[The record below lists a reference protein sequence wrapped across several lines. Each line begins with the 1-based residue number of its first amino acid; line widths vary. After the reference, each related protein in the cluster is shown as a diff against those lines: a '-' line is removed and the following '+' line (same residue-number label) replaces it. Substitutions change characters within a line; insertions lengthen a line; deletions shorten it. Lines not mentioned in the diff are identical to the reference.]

1 MTCVLQAAIPEA
13 APLLRSYVATHLGPR
28 GNEQSLKVK
37 LGNYITENLAICIQA
52 VLRVKPIQVLI
63 EQPTSSSMFS
73 LPVWETLTSQLSLS
87 QVPTYLGSFGHF
99 MLKPSVLL
107 TNVYKTTLLHWQLNK
122 KQLAKLKVKVQ
133 ANKEKVE
140 KKLGRKLRL
149 ISKCKGGVC
158 GG

>member
-1 MTCVLQAAIPEA
+1 M
-13 APLLRSYVATHLGPR
+13 LLRLIVFVF
-28 GNEQSLKVK
+28 SL
-37 LGNYITENLAICIQA
+37 LIFSTSRSLLSQAICIQA

-107 TNVYKTTLLHWQLNK
+107 TNVYKTTLFSGLH
-122 KQLAKLKVKVQ
+122 
-133 ANKEKVE
+133 
-140 KKLGRKLRL
+140 
-149 ISKCKGGVC
+149 
-158 GG
+158 